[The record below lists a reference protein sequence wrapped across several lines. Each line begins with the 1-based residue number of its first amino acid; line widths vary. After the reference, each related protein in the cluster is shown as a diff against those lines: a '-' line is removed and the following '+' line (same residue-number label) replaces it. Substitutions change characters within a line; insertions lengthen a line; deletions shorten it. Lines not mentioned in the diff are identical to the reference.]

1 MTEIKKK
8 ESLFNSRFETSLR
21 VLLLL
26 TEATVWPLS
35 ASTISNIDFMATY
48 GKEFGV
54 SDYDLHGQNRYKF
67 SQLTAKKL
75 LVDEAIKKL
84 VRLGFISVD
93 LSDGYRYMITDSGVG
108 FIDEM
113 DDTYSEQYRAVV
125 GSIFKKYDVSDPS
138 VLDDALKAARAKK
151 TEE

>member
-93 LSDGYRYMITDSGVG
+93 LSDGYRYMITDSGVN

-113 DDTYSEQYRAVV
+113 DDTYSQQYRAIV

-138 VLDDALKAARAKK
+138 VLDAVLKAVRANK